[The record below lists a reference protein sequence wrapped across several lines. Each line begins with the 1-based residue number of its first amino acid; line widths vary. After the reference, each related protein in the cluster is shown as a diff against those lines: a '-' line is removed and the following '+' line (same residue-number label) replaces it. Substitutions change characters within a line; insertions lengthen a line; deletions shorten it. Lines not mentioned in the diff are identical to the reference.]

1 MMKQGDTPRRNVNR
15 NVRLTEGALADERM
29 GKNSLQGNDQSNI
42 QNQRYALPDEKDET
56 EDLIE
61 SFENL
66 DPQTRAERDRR
77 RRKE

>member
-1 MMKQGDTPRRNVNR
+1 MKQGDTPRRNVNR

-66 DPQTRAERDRR
+66 DPLTRAERDRR

>member
-1 MMKQGDTPRRNVNR
+1 MKQGDTPRRNVNR

-42 QNQRYALPDEKDET
+42 RNQRYALPDEKDET

>member
-29 GKNSLQGNDQSNI
+29 GKNSLQGNDQCNI

-66 DPQTRAERDRR
+66 DPQTRAERDRW

>member
-42 QNQRYALPDEKDET
+42 RNQRYALPDEKDET

>member
-1 MMKQGDTPRRNVNR
+1 MKQGDTPRRNVNR

-42 QNQRYALPDEKDET
+42 QDQRYALPDEKDET

>member
-1 MMKQGDTPRRNVNR
+1 MKQGDTPRRNVNR

>member
-1 MMKQGDTPRRNVNR
+1 MKQGDTPRRNVNR

-42 QNQRYALPDEKDET
+42 RNQRYALPDEKDET

-66 DPQTRAERDRR
+66 DPQTRAKRDRR